1 MIKVS
6 TFAKRQGIIG
16 KVTVSPYLSGA
27 SFHEI
32 VKVKEDVSPDG
43 VKYDI
48 VRVTKVNDL
57 ADPAK
62 DYIMKVGFIII
73 DGTGKGCWPTSGLV
87 AEVYFWN
94 GKYYSVG
101 IDNLGLP
108 WYGKKCLAFYEID
121 IANADDLDNVLD
133 TSKEGSAVRAEI
145 RARLRIFGIG
155 R

>member
-57 ADPAK
+57 ADPTK
-62 DYIMKVGFIII
+62 DYVMKVGFIII
-73 DGTGKGCWPTSGLV
+73 EGTASAVGTG

-101 IDNLGLP
+101 IDDLGLP

-133 TSKEGSAVRAEI
+133 TSKEGIAVRGAI
-145 RARLRIFGIG
+145 RIKWRQ
-155 R
+155 